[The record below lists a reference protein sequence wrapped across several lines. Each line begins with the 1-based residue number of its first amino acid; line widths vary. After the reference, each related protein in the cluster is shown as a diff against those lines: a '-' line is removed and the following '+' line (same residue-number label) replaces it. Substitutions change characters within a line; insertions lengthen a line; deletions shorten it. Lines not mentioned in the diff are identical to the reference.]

1 MYKEIYKQIKKYD
14 TIVLARHIGVDPDA
28 LASQT
33 SLRDAIKL
41 TFPEKKVLALGSGSS
56 KFNYLSPLDKME
68 EIDYEKSLLIVLD
81 TPDKKRVDIEN
92 FDLFKYKIKIDHHP
106 FIEKMCDLELI
117 DDKASSAC
125 QLVIELL
132 YETKL
137 KRNETI
143 MKNLYIGMVTD
154 TNRFLFTNTTSR
166 TFLLASQVMEEYN
179 FDLNN
184 LYLPIYLRPLNE
196 LRLEGYISLNMQIT
210 ENGVG
215 HIKITD
221 DILKKFKADA
231 SSAGNMVNNFNFVD
245 EILVWLT
252 VSEDIKNN
260 IFKVSI
266 RSRGPVINKVAE
278 KYGGGGHKLASGV
291 RFTTLEE
298 VDFLINDLDKVCKE
312 YLEGGEENENNE
324 C

>member
-33 SLRDAIKL
+33 SLRDSIKL

-56 KFNYLSPLDKME
+56 KFNYLLPLDKME

-81 TPDKKRVDIEN
+81 TPDKKRVDVEN
-92 FDLFKYKIKIDHHP
+92 FDLYKYKIKIDHHP
-106 FIEKMCDLELI
+106 FIEKMCDIELI
-117 DDKASSAC
+117 DDTASSAC

-154 TNRFLFTNTTSR
+154 TNRFLFNNTTGK
-166 TFLLASQVMEEYN
+166 TFMLASRLMDEYN

-312 YLEGGEENENNE
+312 YLEGGEEIENNE